1 MCGDCVG
8 GGDGGCALCCR
19 VYGGWLQE
27 KLAVRGQCPNGPM
40 QLLEVVR
47 VIVCEIVELV
57 LMVLLVGEVVV
68 VAGGLV
74 LVVSQRL
81 WMVM

>member
-1 MCGDCVG
+1 M
-8 GGDGGCALCCR
+8 
-19 VYGGWLQE
+19 
-27 KLAVRGQCPNGPM
+27 RGQCPNGPM

-47 VIVCEIVELV
+47 VIVCEIAELV